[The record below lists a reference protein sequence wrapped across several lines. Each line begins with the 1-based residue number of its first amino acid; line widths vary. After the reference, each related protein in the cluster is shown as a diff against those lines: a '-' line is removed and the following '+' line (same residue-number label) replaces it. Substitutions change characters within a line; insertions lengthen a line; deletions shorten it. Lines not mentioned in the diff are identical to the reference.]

1 MTRWTRRTAVAAAIA
16 FTCLGAAAQQA
27 AYPNRPVKIIVPYV
41 PGGTVDLVARVLA
54 QRLSEQM
61 GQQFVVENRAGA
73 SGVIGSD
80 AVAKAPPDGYTL
92 LVQSPTLV
100 ANPLMVRKVP
110 YDVTT
115 DFSPIS
121 LLGSV
126 PMVMAAHPSVPA
138 SNLREFVEAARARPR
153 DFTFGTSALGSPMH
167 VAQEAI
173 KREAKIDIPIV
184 AYRGTAGAIND
195 VLGGQISAIIDAIP
209 SSAQHIA
216 SGKLKPLAVTT
227 RTRLPSMPNVPTV
240 AESGFPNF
248 EMVSWYGLWGP
259 AKLPEDIR
267 RRLAEETAKAMRS
280 PQVQERLSPQSF
292 IVSGAGPAE
301 FTSYITREIANYGRI
316 VREANIQID

>member
-1 MTRWTRRTAVAAAIA
+1 MRSWTRRAALAA
-16 FTCLGAAAQQA
+16 SLAGASFLAAAQG
-27 AYPNRPVKIIVPYV
+27 YPNRPVKIIVPYV

-73 SGVIGSD
+73 SGVIGSE
-80 AVAKAPPDGYTL
+80 AVAKAAPDGYTL
-92 LVQSPTLV
+92 LVQSPTLI

-110 YDVTT
+110 YDVVA
-115 DFSPIS
+115 DFTPVA

-138 SNLREFVEAARARPR
+138 RDLKEFVAAARARPK

-173 KREAKIDIPIV
+173 KHQAKLDIPIV
-184 AYRGTAGAIND
+184 AYRGTGGALND
-195 VLGGQISAIIDAIP
+195 VMGGQISAIIDAIP
-209 SSAQHIA
+209 SSAQAIA
-216 SGKLKPLAVTT
+216 AGKLKPLAVTT
-227 RTRLPSMPNVPTV
+227 KTRLPSMPNVPTV

-259 AKLPEDIR
+259 GKLPADVT

-280 PQVQERLSPQSF
+280 PLVRDRLGPQSF
-292 IVSGAGPAE
+292 IVSGAGPDE
-301 FTSYITREIANYGRI
+301 FSSYITKEIATYSRV
-316 VREANIQID
+316 VRDANIQIE

>member
-1 MTRWTRRTAVAAAIA
+1 MPSWTRRAAIA
-16 FTCLGAAAQQA
+16 ACLAGTSWLAAAQG
-27 AYPNRPVKIIVPYV
+27 YPNRPVKIIVPYV

-80 AVAKAPPDGYTL
+80 AVAKAAPDGYTL

-110 YDVTT
+110 YDVVS
-115 DFSPIS
+115 DFTPIT

-138 SNLREFVEAARARPR
+138 NNLKEFVA
-153 DFTFGTSALGSPMH
+153 
-167 VAQEAI
+167 AI
-173 KREAKIDIPIV
+173 KRA
-184 AYRGTAGAIND
+184 AQGLHLRHLGARLAHARGAGSHQAPGQARHPD
-195 VLGGQISAIIDAIP
+195 RHLPRHRGRAQRRHGRPDQRHHRRHPVVGPGHRHRQAQAAGRHHQDAPAVL
-209 SSAQHIA
+209 
-216 SGKLKPLAVTT
+216 
-227 RTRLPSMPNVPTV
+227 PNVPTV

-259 AKLPEDIR
+259 ARLPADVT
-267 RRLAEETAKAMRS
+267 RRLAEETAKAMKSATVR
-280 PQVQERLSPQSF
+280 ERLGPQSF
-292 IVSGAGPAE
+292 IVSGAGPDE
-301 FTSYITREIANYGRI
+301 FSSYITKEIATYSRV
-316 VREANIQID
+316 VRDANIQIE